1 MLSPLADPTAPRSI
15 ALDPTKW
22 LDIVAIALRAVVSG
36 DDIED
41 FGKVKCDLGS
51 FLFEQIPPFALAG
64 WGAGSDNRPMRGPA
78 LGPLLS

>member
-22 LDIVAIALRAVVSG
+22 LDIVAIALCAVVSG

-41 FGKVKCDLGS
+41 FGKSAFPRV
-51 FLFEQIPPFALAG
+51 AG
-64 WGAGSDNRPMRGPA
+64 GRAER
-78 LGPLLS
+78 LY